1 MPLVGERTGNFFP
14 LNTSQKYVIPCN
26 GIIKQRDFLVM
37 GAGLAKDTLEK
48 YPTIAK
54 EAGDFIVRNGRKSDV
69 GWIYSPFVVD
79 NFIIF
84 QTKRHFKENSSLGL
98 VRKGLYDL
106 ESLNISETVNIPPI
120 GCGLGGLSPNLVKED
135 VLKIL
140 RKTSFVL
147 WNF

>member
-14 LNTSQKYVIPCN
+14 LNTKEKYVIPCN
-26 GIIKQRDFLVM
+26 GVIKNRDLLVM

-48 YPTIAK
+48 YPEIAK
-54 EAGDFIVRNGRKSDV
+54 DAGNHIVRNGRKIDV
-69 GWIYSPFVVD
+69 SWVYSPFIVG

-84 QTKRHFKENSSLGL
+84 QTKGHFKENSSLGI
-98 VRKGLYDL
+98 VRKGLYEL
-106 ESLNISETVNIPPI
+106 ESLNIAETVNIPPI
-120 GCGLGGLSPNLVKED
+120 GCGLGGLSPNLVKGE

-140 RKTSFVL
+140 QKTPFVL

>member
-14 LNTSQKYVIPCN
+14 INTSQKYVIPCN
-26 GIIKQRDFLVM
+26 GIIKQRDLLVM
-37 GAGLAKDTLEK
+37 GAGLAQTTLEK

-54 EAGDFIVRNGRKSDV
+54 EAGDYIVRNGRKVDV
-69 GWIYSPFVVD
+69 GWIYAPFIVG

-84 QTKRHFKENSSLGL
+84 QTKRHFKENSSLEL

-106 ESLNISETVNIPPI
+106 ELLNISEIVNIPPI
-120 GCGLGGLSPNLVKED
+120 GCGLGGLSSNLVKEE

-140 RKTSFVL
+140 RKTPFVL